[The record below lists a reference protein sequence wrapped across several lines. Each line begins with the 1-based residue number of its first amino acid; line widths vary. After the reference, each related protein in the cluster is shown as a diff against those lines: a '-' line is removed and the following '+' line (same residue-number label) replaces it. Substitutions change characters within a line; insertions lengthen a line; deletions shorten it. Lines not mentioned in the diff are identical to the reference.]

1 MISVFNAIAHFLV
14 DGVCVSAVLG
24 FGAEGMMLSDAVVLY
39 NTLAF
44 STQCAVGLLLD
55 RINAKGRVPA
65 VRLSGLLACLGMS
78 LVAAGTLVCPLLK
91 AADPVL
97 ALFAMVTVVG
107 LGNSLFHVA
116 GGIVTLEKSGGKAAP
131 LGVFVAPGAF
141 GVTLGTL
148 YPNIALWLAAA
159 LAAFAVL
166 GVALYSKETRGSA
179 GHGRAEL
186 NTGRNNSEPFPLAP
200 AVLLTAAVAV
210 RAIGGSTAA
219 FTWKDTAADA
229 LILTLFVFLG
239 KALGGF
245 LCDRT
250 GAKASAVVSII
261 PAAVLT
267 AYFGHSMG
275 LSLAGQLLI
284 NLTMPVTLWLLYR
297 LMPKDPGLAFGL
309 AASALWPGT
318 IIGMFIELTGAAG
331 SVLIIASFLFGA
343 GAIIYSVKFI
353 RGKK

>member
-1 MISVFNAIAHFLV
+1 MMTAVFNAIAHFLV

-24 FGAEGMMLSDAVVLY
+24 FGAEGMTLSNAVVLY

-44 STQCAVGLLLD
+44 STQCAVGLFLD
-55 RINAKGRVPA
+55 RINAKGRMPA
-65 VRLSGLLACLGMS
+65 VRLSGLLECLGMA
-78 LVAAGTLVCPLLK
+78 LVAAGALVCPLLK

-148 YPNIALWLAAA
+148 YPGVAVWLAAV

-166 GVALYSKETRGSA
+166 GAVLYRKEARVRKAGSPA
-179 GHGRAEL
+179 GG
-186 NTGRNNSEPFPLAP
+186 PFPMAP

-210 RAIGGSTAA
+210 RAIGGSAAA

-245 LCDRT
+245 LCDRI
-250 GAKASAVVSII
+250 GAKASALASII

-284 NLTMPVTLWLLYR
+284 NLTMPVTLWLLHR

-318 IIGMFIELTGAAG
+318 IIGMFIELTGAAR

-343 GAIIYSVKFI
+343 VAVIYSVKHI